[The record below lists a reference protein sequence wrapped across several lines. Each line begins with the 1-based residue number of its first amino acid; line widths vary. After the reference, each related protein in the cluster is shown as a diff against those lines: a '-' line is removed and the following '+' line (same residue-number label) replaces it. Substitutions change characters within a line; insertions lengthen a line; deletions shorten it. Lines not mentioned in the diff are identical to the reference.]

1 MTTDPRRSGPGWVY
15 HEETE
20 PLKHFYEKRGKLD
33 TVPGD
38 LGTIEDTTRAIKQV
52 LEASH

>member
-1 MTTDPRRSGPGWVY
+1 MVY